1 MKICKSVSSPERFL
15 FYQPTG
21 VYFAVMN
28 RSQWIALTSAI
39 VLVIACFMPWVYI
52 APANLI
58 ISGVDTEGT
67 RFGIPAY
74 LHFILAA
81 VIILF
86 TFIKK
91 IWAKRFNLMFAALNL
106 AWAIKNYIIMSR
118 CEAGECPVKQTGIY
132 LVLIAALTL
141 LITTFFPN
149 MKISVVEENEVTD
162 AD

>member
-1 MKICKSVSSPERFL
+1 
-15 FYQPTG
+15 
-21 VYFAVMN
+21 MN
-28 RSQWIALTSAI
+28 RSQWIALASAI
-39 VLVIACFMPWVYI
+39 VLVVACFMPWVCI

-58 ISGVDTEGT
+58 VSGVDTEGT
-67 RFGIPAY
+67 RFGKPAY

-106 AWAIKNYIIMSR
+106 AWAIKNYMVMSR
-118 CEAGECPVKQTGIY
+118 CEAGECPVKQTGLY
-132 LVLIAALTL
+132 LVLIAALAL

-149 MKISVVEENEVTD
+149 MKIPVADKSEAADTD
-162 AD
+162 

>member
-1 MKICKSVSSPERFL
+1 
-15 FYQPTG
+15 
-21 VYFAVMN
+21 MN
-28 RSQWIALTSAI
+28 RSQWIALASAI
-39 VLVIACFMPWVYI
+39 VLVVACFMPWVYI

-58 ISGVDTEGT
+58 VSGVDTEGT
-67 RFGIPAY
+67 RFGKPAY

-106 AWAIKNYIIMSR
+106 AWAIKNYMVMSR
-118 CEAGECPVKQTGIY
+118 CEAGECPVKQTGLY
-132 LVLIAALTL
+132 LVLIAALAL

-149 MKISVVEENEVTD
+149 MKIPVADKSEAADTD
-162 AD
+162 